1 MLIIKY
7 FHKLRPLRTPIFQPK
22 GKLKKKYISKNPL
35 WNFETPSEH
44 QANDLL
50 GDKIRFLFNISFP
63 FSQNTQ
69 VHKIKFIFKKRRKP
83 LISPIH
89 TKTVSTI
96 ISETFSPSIFFI
108 VDDYRWENEEKKNTN
123 QILFSSKSLAI
134 NALWSVSFPSN
145 QSHSNPAEKSLI
157 TSVQR
162 ASGGKISFYRERD
175 AVYN

>member
-50 GDKIRFLFNISFP
+50 GDKIRFLFNISFA

-108 VDDYRWENEEKKNTN
+108 VDDYRWENEEKK
-123 QILFSSKSLAI
+123 KYE
-134 NALWSVSFPSN
+134 SN
-145 QSHSNPAEKSLI
+145 IIFIKI
-157 TSVQR
+157 TGDQR
-162 ASGGKISFYRERD
+162 AVKCIVPIQPVTFKSRRKIANNERSTSQRWKNIILPRERRGI
-175 AVYN
+175 